1 MGTGEALLVAVTAHL
16 SSCRCPVTIII
27 DLSFLLSP
35 VYSGGY
41 TFLFFVID
49 DTFPVG

>member
-1 MGTGEALLVAVTAHL
+1 MCTGEAVLVAITAHL
-16 SSCRCPVTIII
+16 SSCRCPVTII
-27 DLSFLLSP
+27 DMSFLLSP

-41 TFLFFVID
+41 NFLFLVID